1 MSSTLYSKHL
11 SDEAATAAFATQ
23 MAPLLYA
30 GDVLLLEGDIGSGK
44 SAFARALIR
53 ARLGRM
59 EDVPSPTFTLVQTY
73 EAPDGDIW
81 HCDLYR
87 LTHPDE
93 ALELGLEEAF
103 ETAICLIEWPDRLGE
118 TVPSGAL
125 HLAFSASDDAH
136 HISVSGSDRW
146 AKRLRVLHV

>member
-1 MSSTLYSKHL
+1 MTSRQISLT
-11 SDEAATAAFATQ
+11 DEAATNRFASAVAA
-23 MAPLLYA
+23 LLRP
-30 GDVLLLEGDIGSGK
+30 GDTILLQGPIGAGK
-44 SAFARALIR
+44 SAFARGVIR

-93 ALELGLEEAF
+93 VLELGLEEAF
-103 ETAICLIEWPDRLGE
+103 QNAICLIEWPDRLGPD
-118 TVPSGAL
+118 TPDHAL
-125 HLAFSASDDAH
+125 TLTFAARADDHLVTFDAPPA
-136 HISVSGSDRW
+136 W
-146 AKRLRVLHV
+146 QNRLTDLHV